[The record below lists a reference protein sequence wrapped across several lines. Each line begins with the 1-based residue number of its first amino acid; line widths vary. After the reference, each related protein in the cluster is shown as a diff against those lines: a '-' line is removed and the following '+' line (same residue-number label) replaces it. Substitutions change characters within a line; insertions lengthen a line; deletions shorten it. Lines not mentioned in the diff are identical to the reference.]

1 MESVCEVV
9 GYEVIYNTDTGEE
22 SGVRVYATRPLSA
35 NVVGE
40 GTETIREYI
49 NGKYVDYKPCIGDKV
64 VFLKNARGYVDR
76 VIKF

>member
-9 GYEVIYNTDTGEE
+9 GFECVYNQDTGEE
-22 SGVRVYATRPLSA
+22 TGVRIYATRPLSSSA
-35 NVVGE
+35 VGE
-40 GTETIREYI
+40 GTETIREYVS
-49 NGKYVDYKPCIGDKV
+49 GKYVDYKPTIGDHI